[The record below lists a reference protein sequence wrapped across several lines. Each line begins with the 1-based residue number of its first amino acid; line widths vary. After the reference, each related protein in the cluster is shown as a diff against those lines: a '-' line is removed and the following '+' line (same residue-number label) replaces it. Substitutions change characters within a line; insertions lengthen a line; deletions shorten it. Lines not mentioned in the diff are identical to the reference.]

1 MTLHILASAIASLAA
16 AYLIGSIPF
25 AVILTRALGVDI
37 FAIGTGNPGAS
48 NVFRKV
54 GKWQGTVI
62 LILDIVK
69 GIAPIYLAQLLRL
82 PEYLL
87 PAVTAATIMGV
98 WFPLFNRFRGGA
110 GLAAAVGSVM
120 ALQGVWALATIPAA
134 AAALAITRSGPH
146 AAIILAPII
155 AAIALLT
162 GPDWTVI
169 AGLTTAT
176 ALMLGRLWLVEIPRD
191 RRGDRP
197 DADENSS

>member
-1 MTLHILASAIASLAA
+1 MTLPPLAPAIASIAA
-16 AYLIGSIPF
+16 AYLSGSIPF
-25 AVILTRALGVDI
+25 AVILTRTLGVDI

-48 NVFRKV
+48 NIFRKV
-54 GKWQGTVI
+54 GRWQGATI
-62 LILDIVK
+62 LILDIAK
-69 GIAPIYLAQLLRL
+69 GIAPIYLAQLLQL
-82 PEYLL
+82 PAYLL
-87 PAVTAATIMGV
+87 PAITAATIIGV

-120 ALQGVWALATIPAA
+120 ALQGIWALVTIPAA

-146 AAIILAPII
+146 AAIALAPII
-155 AAIALLT
+155 TAIAVFT

-169 AGLTTAT
+169 TGLATAT

-197 DADENSS
+197 DADGAS

>member
-1 MTLHILASAIASLAA
+1 MTLPLLASAIASLAA

-54 GKWQGTVI
+54 GKWQGAAI

-87 PAVTAATIMGV
+87 PAVIVASVIGV

-155 AAIALLT
+155 AAIALFT

-169 AGLTTAT
+169 AGLMTAT
-176 ALMLGRLWLVEIPRD
+176 TLMLGRLWLVEIPRD

-197 DADENSS
+197 DADENSG

>member
-1 MTLHILASAIASLAA
+1 MTLPLLAPAIASLAA

-25 AVILTRALGVDI
+25 AVILTRALGVNI

-48 NVFRKV
+48 NIFRKV
-54 GKWQGTVI
+54 GKWQGAII
-62 LILDIVK
+62 LILDIAK
-69 GIAPIYLAQLLRL
+69 GIAPIYLAQVLQL
-82 PEYLL
+82 PGYLM
-87 PAVTAATIMGV
+87 PAVTVATIMGV

-120 ALQGVWALATIPAA
+120 ALQGIWALAIIPAA

-146 AAIILAPII
+146 AAIALAPII
-155 AAIALLT
+155 AAVAIFT

-169 AGLTTAT
+169 AGLATAT

-191 RRGDRP
+191 RRGERP
-197 DADENSS
+197 DADRAS